1 MARLPT
7 SEALGPRPQPS
18 ASRDVV
24 SYDGGAVARATVGI
38 GQVIAQVGEQLE
50 KKNDEQAVFEARRK
64 LDEWERSTLYDPEKG
79 VVAKR
84 GVDALSLPGKVTADY
99 DKFAGQIAGT
109 LSSSRQRQVFQDMAQ
124 SRRNQVADFT
134 VRHATQ
140 QKEVYERGQVNA
152 DMAASGD
159 RAVLLAS
166 NGDTMGAKAELDVAS
181 GRLASFM
188 RARGM
193 SGEEIAGAVKENS
206 SKTHAAVIQALVNN
220 GDPTG
225 AKAYLDNNGAAMLE
239 ADKIRVNGVL
249 KEGVLRAKAQAFGDE
264 AMSSDMD
271 LKTALATARER
282 FTGDEEVA
290 ATNEIKT
297 RFAEKEAVKA
307 QAVKQVSTD
316 AWSAL
321 MERGSMSAIPPA
333 TMQLLRTT
341 APEEERQMRDW
352 LEAKYR
358 RAKADA
364 EGTGNEETP
373 ERVRTFIGLMD
384 MAANE
389 PGKFAELDLTRYA
402 PLLTK
407 PHRDRLIT
415 IRAGIDKNDA
425 KAQDVAKLTQSTM
438 TYLNQSLAAAGV
450 KLSGKRTEKQIAE
463 ADMFKNRLFQDL
475 DIAAQSGKLD
485 STTAR
490 AIGAR
495 LLQTG
500 IEQGSGRWFS
510 GPTKK
515 RGFEQEPGK
524 TYVSKQFSDIPP
536 EDRRGIVESLAKIR
550 PLTRSIYGDRDYVL
564 SDEDKAEVERRYQIG
579 IERGIIKQ

>member
-18 ASRDVV
+18 APRDVV
-24 SYDGGAVARATVGI
+24 SYDGGAVARATVGL
-38 GQVIAQVGEQLE
+38 GQVLSQVGEQLE

-99 DKFAGQIAGT
+99 DKFASQVAGT
-109 LSSSRQRQVFQDMAQ
+109 LGSNRQRQVFQDMAQ

-166 NGDTMGAKAELDVAS
+166 NGDTLGAKAELDVAS

-206 SKTHAAVIQALVNN
+206 SKTHTAVIQALVNN

-249 KEGVLRAKAQAFGDE
+249 KEGVLRAKSQAFADE
-264 AMSSDMD
+264 TMPQN
-271 LKTALATARER
+271 LGLEATLERAREQFKADPLAR
-282 FTGDEEVA
+282 DA
-290 ATNEIKT
+290 AVQEIKT
-297 RFAEKEAVKA
+297 RFAEREAATSLVQKQNGDTAWKIITNGGSRKQIPA
-307 QAVKQVSTD
+307 QVWNSLA
-316 AWSAL
+316 
-321 MERGSMSAIPPA
+321 G
-333 TMQLLRTT
+333 
-341 APEEERQMRDW
+341 EEQRQINDYIEQKW
-352 LEAKYR
+352 R

-364 EGTGNEETP
+364 KGDDIDPDAYYNLRMMASEQPDAFAKIDLAKVSPMVSAKHMDQLINIQSGINKGDLKLMQSQETLK
-373 ERVRTFIGLMD
+373 RTVGMLKAEIGS
-384 MAANE
+384 
-389 PGKFAELDLTRYA
+389 
-402 PLLTK
+402 
-407 PHRDRLIT
+407 
-415 IRAGIDKNDA
+415 AGIDLTITEKDKNSA
-425 KAQDVAKLTQSTM
+425 KAKETTAFIGAVTQALDSAVAAKGGPLTD
-438 TYLNQSLAAAGV
+438 
-450 KLSGKRTEKQIAE
+450 AE
-463 ADMFKNRLFQDL
+463 AR
-475 DIAAQSGKLD
+475 S
-485 STTAR
+485 
-490 AIGAR
+490 IGMGMLR
-495 LLQTG
+495 EG
-500 IEQGSGRWFS
+500 IEQGSGIF
-510 GPTKK
+510 GIGQTKK
-515 RGFEQEPGK
+515 RGYQIATDPDIKPGANF
-524 TYVSKQFSDIPP
+524 VAARFGDIP
-536 EDRRGIVESLAKIR
+536 EAVRKDLVMTYRAQSGRGTR
-550 PLTRSIYGDRDYVL
+550 PLTDA
-564 SDEDKAEVERRYQIG
+564 DEAA
-579 IERGIIKQ
+579 IERAYTKGLQQGRFR